1 MRDRA
6 QQSWPALPN
15 TASGAE
21 AAAAYFR
28 ANATQWGTIRSLYVD
43 ESEVERALLS
53 RWDGHEPDRGRVN
66 LLTLPLLGRRPRAG
80 RGSWH
85 RMATWVMRR
94 PVQVLVPALALLV
107 LMGIP
112 FLHLRLANGDVDQL
126 PPRLEARQGYDNLVK
141 SFPGQDQTQF
151 STVVYYPDG
160 HPLTAQRIGDQYDL
174 SRRLVAI
181 PGVLRVNSL
190 YSADPS
196 ASRENYQRLYVG
208 PSSQL
213 PPEARQL
220 MGQTTGKNLVLMSV
234 VSNQP
239 ASSDGA
245 RAILK
250 AIRAQHVG
258 DRGEILVSGQTA
270 FDVDIINF
278 IVGRTPIAVG
288 FVIVV
293 TYFVLFLLTG
303 SLVLPLKAVLLNLL
317 SISAS
322 FGALVWIFQDG
333 HLSGL
338 LGFTPQSIDPSI
350 PVILFAIVFGMS
362 MDYEVLLVSR
372 IHEEYSATGDNTLAV
387 ADGLER
393 SGRLITGAAAIMVG
407 VFLAFGLAEVVLI
420 KSIGIGL
427 AIAVALDATI
437 VRVLIVPAVMRILGR
452 YNWWA
457 PRPARW
463 LHRRAG
469 LAEFGQRPAKP
480 SAKQPA

>member
-1 MRDRA
+1 
-6 QQSWPALPN
+6 
-15 TASGAE
+15 
-21 AAAAYFR
+21 
-28 ANATQWGTIRSLYVD
+28 
-43 ESEVERALLS
+43 
-53 RWDGHEPDRGRVN
+53 
-66 LLTLPLLGRRPRAG
+66 
-80 RGSWH
+80 
-85 RMATWVMRR
+85 
-94 PVQVLVPALALLV
+94 
-107 LMGIP
+107 
-112 FLHLRLANGDVDQL
+112 
-126 PPRLEARQGYDNLVK
+126 
-141 SFPGQDQTQF
+141 
-151 STVVYYPDG
+151 
-160 HPLTAQRIGDQYDL
+160 
-174 SRRLVAI
+174 
-181 PGVLRVNSL
+181 
-190 YSADPS
+190 
-196 ASRENYQRLYVG
+196 
-208 PSSQL
+208 
-213 PPEARQL
+213 

-393 SGRLITGAAAIMVG
+393 SGRLITGAAAIMVA
-407 VFLAFGLAEVVLI
+407 VFLGFGLAEVVLI

-427 AIAVALDATI
+427 AIAVAIDATL
-437 VRVLIVPAVMRILGR
+437 VRALIVPSVMRILGHAD
-452 YNWWA
+452 WWSPA
-457 PRPARW
+457 PLRA
-463 LHRRAG
+463 LHRRTG
-469 LAEFGQRPAKP
+469 LARFGHSVKEVA
-480 SAKQPA
+480 